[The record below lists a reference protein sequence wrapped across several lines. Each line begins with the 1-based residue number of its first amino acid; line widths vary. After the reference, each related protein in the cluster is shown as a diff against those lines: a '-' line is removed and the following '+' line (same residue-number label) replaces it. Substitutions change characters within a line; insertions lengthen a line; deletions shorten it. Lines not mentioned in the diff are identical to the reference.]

1 MRLGLALVILALL
14 AAPADAAVPRF
25 LGSGADPGVAVDGRG
40 TAHVAWFQESGD
52 SEVVRYCQV
61 PRGRKRCT
69 VSQVLAL
76 PDDRGFAGWQVHVLL
91 PAPGAVQ
98 IVAPR
103 VNAPA
108 VLLGSADGGATFA
121 SALLG
126 DLQNVG
132 TALVGPGATLSLSS
146 DGPAG
151 YARYGFDATGPPG
164 WAIDMSSATEA
175 LETDMTLLRGRPIV
189 FFSGEA
195 GLKSYRWTGVGD
207 PNDQAAWA
215 PGPAMAY
222 GRWYPSAASG
232 RSGTFLAYTDRAR
245 ERWGLFVRRV
255 RGSRFGKPRRISG
268 SDPLAPQLV
277 QWPDGAMTVVWTDGA
292 RTLARSSRDG
302 RRWSRTRRLFTGNEP
317 SGLRV
322 AAGRRGGWIVW
333 DGDPALSTTDQPIRI
348 VRLRRPR

>member
-1 MRLGLALVILALL
+1 VRIALCLLAFALL
-14 AAPADAAVPRF
+14 AAPADAATPRF

-40 TAHVAWFQESGD
+40 TAHVAWFEESGD
-52 SEVVRYCQV
+52 TEVVHYCQV
-61 PRGRKRCT
+61 PRGRKRCS
-69 VSQVLAL
+69 VSRIL
-76 PDDRGFAGWQVHVLL
+76 PVPPSSGFAGWQVHVLL
-91 PAPGAVQ
+91 PARGAVQ

-108 VLLGSADGGATFA
+108 VLFGSADGGGTFA
-121 SALLG
+121 SVLLG
-126 DLQNVG
+126 ELQNIG
-132 TALVGPGATLSLSS
+132 TARIGPGASLSLSN

-151 YARYGFDATGPPG
+151 YARYGLDGSGPAG
-164 WAIDMSSATEA
+164 WTIDLSSATEA
-175 LETDMTLLRGRPIV
+175 LETDMGFHRGRPIV
-189 FFSGEA
+189 FMSGAA
-195 GLKSYRWTGVGD
+195 GLKSYRWIGAGD
-207 PNDQAAWA
+207 PNDQSTWA

-222 GRWYPSAASG
+222 G

-255 RGSRFGKPRRISG
+255 RANSFGKPRRISR

-277 QWPDGAMTVVWTDGA
+277 QWPDGAMTVIWTDGA
-292 RTLARSSRDG
+292 RTLARSSRNG

-333 DGDPALSTTDQPIRI
+333 DGDPALSTTDQPIRFI
-348 VRLRRPR
+348 RLRRP